1 MSRSPALGLA
11 RALRVA
17 RHALWAT
24 VFATCSLGA
33 PALRAESARAHAT
46 PRLTRERTAAENAC
60 FDQHELGQE
69 LRQGGKLLDSGA
81 AFRACAARECPAAVQ
96 SDCERWSTEVA
107 AEVPRVGFRVTFEG
121 KPRSDASVSIDGSP
135 QPDALG
141 GAIALDPGVHPYR
154 VSLPGANPFDGEL
167 ELRAGEPARQIVLAL
182 HATEPEPTRSVPT
195 LSWVLGGVGIAGTA
209 SFIGF
214 GLASRSLEHELEG
227 SCSPLCST
235 AQIDRVQQRSLIANI
250 SLGIGLTS
258 LASAAAL
265 YFLSKPDEPAAPGE
279 PTLQLGLSPLDG
291 GGALANVE
299 LRAF

>member
-1 MSRSPALGLA
+1 
-11 RALRVA
+11 V
-17 RHALWAT
+17 
-24 VFATCSLGA
+24 
-33 PALRAESARAHAT
+33 
-46 PRLTRERTAAENAC
+46 TREQSAAEDAC

-69 LRQGGKLLDSGA
+69 LRQGGKLLDSAA
-81 AFRACAARECPAAVQ
+81 AFRACSARECPAAVQ

-107 AEVPRVGFRVTFEG
+107 AGVPRVGFRVTFEG
-121 KPRSDASVSIDGSP
+121 KPRSDASVDIDGSP

-141 GAIALDPGVHPYR
+141 GAIALDPGLHRYR
-154 VSLPGANPFDGEL
+154 VSLPAATPFDGEL

-182 HATEPEPTRSVPT
+182 HAPVAEPPRRVPT

-227 SCSPLCST
+227 SCSPLCSA
-235 AQIDRVQQRSLIANI
+235 AQIQRVQQRSLIANV

-265 YFLSKPDEPAAPGE
+265 YFLSKPDEPAEPAE
-279 PTLQLGLSPLDG
+279 PTLQLGLLPLQG
-291 GGALANVE
+291 GGALANVA